1 MRTTDKMVKIMSE
14 EKTLIRLFKTDKG
27 LILRRT
33 LKDVKNNEYS
43 YLILMLEQELVEMK
57 EIFYKRVLKNE

>member
-1 MRTTDKMVKIMSE
+1 MVKIMSE